1 MATIPLRGARKQ
13 QGERCVSV
21 RARRRFDL
29 APGSLAMAVAYGAA
43 DGFSYICAVYTCDCG
58 SRTAMHAHK
67 AGVLLLDGLAVKD
80 QKGWLTS
87 APTVQQATLKARSTS
102 NDRGT
107 RRIRPLA
114 G

>member
-1 MATIPLRGARKQ
+1 MVWRIDVA
-13 QGERCVSV
+13 
-21 RARRRFDL
+21 RFDL
-29 APGSLAMAVAYGAA
+29 APGPLLAVRSTTRDTPATMAVAYGAA

>member
-1 MATIPLRGARKQ
+1 
-13 QGERCVSV
+13 
-21 RARRRFDL
+21 
-29 APGSLAMAVAYGAA
+29 MAVAYGAA